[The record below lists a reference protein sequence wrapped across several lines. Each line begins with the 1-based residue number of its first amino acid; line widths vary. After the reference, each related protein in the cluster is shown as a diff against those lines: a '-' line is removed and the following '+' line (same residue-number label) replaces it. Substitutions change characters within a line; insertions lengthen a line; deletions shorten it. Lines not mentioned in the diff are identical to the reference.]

1 MHDHNLDDLI
11 IDNIEPKNSKTKSFL
26 TIIALLIVVL
36 IVAIILT
43 KILLKT
49 PNGNGLAFE
58 ENTTEMIAPELKLKE
73 TPKSQKVKEEPSLSS
88 IIESKL
94 KAPVVETKKPVTME
108 KPAVVIKK
116 EKTKPEIKLPEVP
129 KVAETKKEPVLSNI
143 LDQEI
148 KAPVVETTKPVII
161 QEPSVTIKEEKDA
174 ADIAHW
180 KAVQEKRKA
189 EKVVKESV
197 TLKEPNVVIKEEKTE
212 EVLKKAVPVAK
223 PVKPKKVKAP
233 VVKTPKPVVQ
243 TVKKP
248 VKKPVAAKPVPKP
261 KTVSTKRY
269 YVQVGSFKTQPSAR
283 FISVIRNN
291 GFKYKITKRTADGTK
306 KLLIGPYKDRT
317 SVNRALSQVRDRI
330 NKSAFVVKR

>member
-58 ENTTEMIAPELKLKE
+58 ENTTEMIAPELQLKE
-73 TPKSQKVKEEPSLSS
+73 TPKSQKVKEEPSLSN

-94 KAPVVETKKPVTME
+94 KAPVVETKKPVIIE
-108 KPAVVIKK
+108 EPAVVIKK
-116 EKTKPEIKLPEVP
+116 EEPKPEIKLPEIP
-129 KVAETKKEPVLSNI
+129 KVVETKKEPVLSNI

-148 KAPVVETTKPVII
+148 KAPVAETKKPVIV
-161 QEPSVTIKEEKDA
+161 QEPLPTIKEKEAKDA
-174 ADIAHW
+174 ADMAYW
-180 KAVQEKRKA
+180 ESVQEKRKA
-189 EKVVKESV
+189 EQAVKEAV
-197 TLKEPNVVIKEEKTE
+197 TLKEPTVVIKE
-212 EVLKKAVPVAK
+212 AVQITK

-233 VVKTPKPVVQ
+233 VVKIPKPVVQ

-248 VKKPVAAKPVPKP
+248 VKKPVATKPAPKS
-261 KTVSTKRY
+261 VFTKRY
-269 YVQVGSFKTQPSAR
+269 YVQVGSFKKQPSAR
-283 FISVIRNN
+283 FVSVIRNN
-291 GFKYKITKRTADGTK
+291 GFRYKITKRTADGTK
-306 KLLIGPYKDRT
+306 KLLIGPYKDRA
-317 SVNRALSQVRDRI
+317 SVNRALIQVRDRI

>member
-11 IDNIEPKNSKTKSFL
+11 IDNIEPKSSKTKSFL
-26 TIIALLIVVL
+26 TIVALLIVVL

-49 PNGNGLAFE
+49 PNGNGPAFE

-73 TPKSQKVKEEPSLSS
+73 TAKPEKIKEAPSLSN

-94 KAPVVETKKPVTME
+94 KAPVLETKKPVIIE

-116 EKTKPEIKLPEVP
+116 EKAKPEI
-129 KVAETKKEPVLSNI
+129 KEPVLSNI

-148 KAPVVETTKPVII
+148 KAPVAKAKKPVLV
-161 QEPSVTIKEEKDA
+161 QKPSITIKEKEVKDA
-174 ADIAHW
+174 ADIAYW

-189 EKVVKESV
+189 EKV
-197 TLKEPNVVIKEEKTE
+197 LKEEKIK
-212 EVLKKAVPVAK
+212 EVVKKAVQVTE

-248 VKKPVAAKPVPKP
+248 VKKPVAKKPITKKPVPK
-261 KTVSTKRY
+261 TLSTKSY
-269 YVQVGSFKTQPSAR
+269 YVQVGSFKTQPSSR

-291 GFKYKITKRTADGTK
+291 GFRYKVTKRTVDGTK
-306 KLLIGPYKDRT
+306 KLLIGPYRDRT
-317 SVNRALSQVRDRI
+317 SVNRALVQVRDRI